1 SAGAAVPADCRLLE
15 ARALFVDEAVLTGE
29 SMPVEKRAGT
39 VAADAALHQRSNV
52 LFMGTHV
59 VSGTGVAV
67 AVVTGRHTEYGAIA
81 GALAW
86 RPPETE
92 FERGVR
98 RFGYLLMEI
107 TFLLVICIFAINVYL
122 HRPILD
128 SFLFALAL
136 AVGLTPQLL
145 PAIISVNLAQ
155 GARRMAEQKVIV
167 KRLAAIENF
176 GSMNVLCSDKTGT
189 LTRGTVDLQAS
200 IDACGNRSEK
210 LLYLAYLNAVFQS
223 GYRNPIDEAISS
235 QLHLDTAG
243 AVKLDEVPYD
253 FVRKRLSVLVQV
265 GNRPLMITKGA
276 LARVVEVCGTAEV
289 QGRVVPLETVREE
302 LGRRF
307 QELSTQGLR
316 VLGVACR
323 EMGGRCGIDPADERD
338 MVFVGMLAL
347 GDTPR
352 EGIAATVGRLEEL
365 GVRLKIVTGDNPL
378 VAAAVAQAVGMDG
391 SRVMTGRELQQL
403 SDEALV
409 ARVEDVEVFAEVE
422 PNQKERVILALRK
435 AGNVV
440 GYLGDG
446 INDASALHAADV
458 GISVAGAVDVAREAA
473 DFVLLEQDLGVLA
486 EGIRQGRVT
495 FANTL
500 KYVFMAT
507 SANFGN
513 MFSMA
518 GASLFLPFLPL
529 LPQQVLL
536 TNLLTDIPEMT
547 IATDNVDTEMVEHPH
562 RWNIDFVRRFMVV
575 FGLLSSVFDY
585 LTFAVLLLVLQAGM
599 LEFRA
604 GWFTESVIS
613 ASAIVL
619 VVRSRGSML
628 RSRPS
633 RYLLA
638 ATGAVAAAT
647 LALPLTPL
655 GAVFGFVALPAHFYP
670 MLALILL
677 AYVAAAEV
685 AKRLFYRAVKM

>member
-1 SAGAAVPADCRLLE
+1 MGIRGRNGGSTPVEQEKGGGPAARVEGGGGMGEVPRQYWAVSAEALLQALESGPQGLAGAAAAARQAALGKNVLAPRRRHPAFRLFLHQFTSPIVLILLAAAGLSFLVQDPANAAIILAIVLVSGLLGFWQEKGASEAMERLLARVEVTARVRRDGAVVAVPVEDVVPGDVVELSAGAAVPADCRLLE

-265 GNRPLMITKGA
+265 GNRPLMIT
-276 LARVVEVCGTAEV
+276 
-289 QGRVVPLETVREE
+289 
-302 LGRRF
+302 
-307 QELSTQGLR
+307 
-316 VLGVACR
+316 
-323 EMGGRCGIDPADERD
+323 
-338 MVFVGMLAL
+338 
-347 GDTPR
+347 
-352 EGIAATVGRLEEL
+352 
-365 GVRLKIVTGDNPL
+365 
-378 VAAAVAQAVGMDG
+378 
-391 SRVMTGRELQQL
+391 
-403 SDEALV
+403 
-409 ARVEDVEVFAEVE
+409 
-422 PNQKERVILALRK
+422 
-435 AGNVV
+435 
-440 GYLGDG
+440 
-446 INDASALHAADV
+446 
-458 GISVAGAVDVAREAA
+458 
-473 DFVLLEQDLGVLA
+473 
-486 EGIRQGRVT
+486 
-495 FANTL
+495 
-500 KYVFMAT
+500 
-507 SANFGN
+507 
-513 MFSMA
+513 
-518 GASLFLPFLPL
+518 
-529 LPQQVLL
+529 
-536 TNLLTDIPEMT
+536 
-547 IATDNVDTEMVEHPH
+547 
-562 RWNIDFVRRFMVV
+562 
-575 FGLLSSVFDY
+575 
-585 LTFAVLLLVLQAGM
+585 
-599 LEFRA
+599 
-604 GWFTESVIS
+604 
-613 ASAIVL
+613 
-619 VVRSRGSML
+619 
-628 RSRPS
+628 
-633 RYLLA
+633 
-638 ATGAVAAAT
+638 
-647 LALPLTPL
+647 
-655 GAVFGFVALPAHFYP
+655 
-670 MLALILL
+670 
-677 AYVAAAEV
+677 
-685 AKRLFYRAVKM
+685 